1 MAIFF
6 LQLISMQPRYQIH
19 IYHDGEAYVANVPEL
34 PRCSG
39 RGQSY
44 VEALQDAEQAIS
56 TSLAGI
62 EKAGKIPPAP
72 IVVTNELQKF
82 CKTKRGMTGAG
93 KQKTATVRARLQ
105 QKFGMLSNRELAAR
119 IGIVAADAPVILST
133 ALSGNGARHARCAIA
148 IALDELPSMLWPFRP
163 EKLMKADD
171 ECCLLIKNQFNG

>member
-1 MAIFF
+1 
-6 LQLISMQPRYQIH
+6 MQPRYQIH

-34 PRCSG
+34 PKCSG

-44 VEALQDAEQAIS
+44 AEALQNAEQAIS
-56 TSLAGI
+56 VCLAGI
-62 EKAGKIPPAP
+62 EKTGNAAPAP
-72 IVVTNELQKF
+72 IVVTNDLQKF
-82 CKTKRGMTGAG
+82 CKTKRGVTSTG
-93 KQKTATVRARLQ
+93 KQKTATVRSRLQ

-148 IALDELPSMLWPFRP
+148 IALNELPSTLWPSRP

-171 ECCLLIKNQFNG
+171 ECFLLVKSDLMGA